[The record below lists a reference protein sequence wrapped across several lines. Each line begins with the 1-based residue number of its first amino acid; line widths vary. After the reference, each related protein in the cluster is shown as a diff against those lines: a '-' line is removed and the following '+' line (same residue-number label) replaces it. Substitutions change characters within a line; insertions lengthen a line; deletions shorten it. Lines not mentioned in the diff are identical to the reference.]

1 MQRYSDGRSPSTAV
15 LTAPGS
21 SRQPST
27 NRRFGYSALSCH
39 CLLVLFVLCSLS
51 VLHKNHSPTRSRKSF
66 DKRENKNNV
75 QQLNYYDYAELVQ
88 YCVCETGG
96 LHELYKFSPVLQL
109 KIEIR
114 EVKSQ
119 AVEFPER
126 RVPVDRAG
134 ILCE

>member
-1 MQRYSDGRSPSTAV
+1 MVSFHLTSAILFGEILYAKVQRASGRQVSLS
-15 LTAPGS
+15 LTVPGYS

-75 QQLNYYDYAELVQ
+75 QQLNFQIHKILDSVTTFYKSINVNSA
-88 YCVCETGG
+88 TPS
-96 LHELYKFSPVLQL
+96 LYTH
-109 KIEIR
+109 
-114 EVKSQ
+114 
-119 AVEFPER
+119 
-126 RVPVDRAG
+126 
-134 ILCE
+134 

>member
-66 DKRENKNNV
+66 DKRDNKNNV

-88 YCVCETGG
+88 YCVCD
-96 LHELYKFSPVLQL
+96 
-109 KIEIR
+109 R
-114 EVKSQ
+114 W
-119 AVEFPER
+119 R
-126 RVPVDRAG
+126 RKRSEATV
-134 ILCE
+134 